1 MDSNSAMGFKIGKD
15 TANAEKIE
23 QKEEVNSKLPVEETF
38 TTNRADGDIDSDGE
52 YTDRRTITIMLT
64 KNYSLYR
71 KANDKVLP
79 KRRDYIGSSVNS
91 SRVLSANKKE
101 VETYFPNIIGL
112 SSNDPNFVS
121 RVKQYL
127 NNIRVPVDELG
138 RSFDISFHYYHKSD
152 YRKIKAEED
161 KIEERYQSANKQSL
175 SALKEALKD
184 KINRIIDVETKKCS
198 LGYPINVEEYLI
210 YRHCLVYNDVA
221 KDIALIN
228 SDPSI
233 RFYFKD
239 NKKEEDRKRKYRI
252 EVNKAKANY
261 VTALAND
268 EIFDA
273 IYIQYCVTNNLPVAS
288 SLAENRLDK
297 EIKLDKFSTD
307 EPVKFNKIFND
318 KDLKLISTIELL
330 ISRGELV
337 RSQYNQN
344 ISTVDG
350 DFIGSN
356 MKEAVIWFKNPDNSS
371 FVNALINKL
380 NNI

>member
-1 MDSNSAMGFKIGKD
+1 MDSNSAVGFKIGKD

-38 TTNRADGDIDSDGE
+38 TTAGADGDIDSDGE

-307 EPVKFNKIFND
+307 EPIKFNKIFND

>member
-38 TTNRADGDIDSDGE
+38 TTAGADGDIDSDGE

-239 NKKEEDRKRKYRI
+239 NKKEEDKKRKYRI

-273 IYIQYCVTNNLPVAS
+273 IYIQYCVINNLPVAS

>member
-23 QKEEVNSKLPVEETF
+23 QKEEVNSKPPVEGISTI
-38 TTNRADGDIDSDGE
+38 NGADGDIDSNGE

-91 SRVLSANKKE
+91 SRILSANKKE

-152 YRKIKAEED
+152 YKKIKAEED

-210 YRHCLVYNDVA
+210 YRHCLIYNDVA

-239 NKKEEDRKRKYRI
+239 NKKEEDKKRKYRI

-288 SLAENRLDK
+288 SIAENRLDK